1 MLLRDYL
8 KNGKIKQDIAL
19 LFFEGDELE
28 CKEYSYKN
36 FKNIPK
42 EYLTSEVMDTKD
54 EEDCLEI
61 WI

>member
-1 MLLRDYL
+1 MLLKDYL

-42 EYLTSEVMDTKD
+42 GH
-54 EEDCLEI
+54 
-61 WI
+61 